1 MIYLDNGA
9 TSWPK
14 PEQVYTTMDEFLRT
28 KGANPGRGA
37 HKMALAAAEVIYET
51 RREIA
56 KLFNV
61 PDPKRVIFGSNAT
74 DGLNLALKGFLRS
87 GDHVITSTMEHNSV
101 TRPLRAL
108 QDQGISLTKV
118 RADREGWVDPA
129 EVEKAITPETR
140 LIVIAHVSNV
150 TGTIQEAKAI
160 GRIARERGLFFLL
173 DAAQSAGVLP
183 IDMEADYIDFL
194 AFPGHK
200 GLFGPP
206 GTGGL
211 CLGERISTEALAPER
226 YGGTGGNSE
235 EDVHPSFL
243 PNRYEAGTLNA
254 VGIAGLGAGVDF
266 VLETGVE
273 NIRAHEQALTERLIA
288 GLKSIPGVKLYVPA
302 EPEKRAAVVSFNIEG
317 WEPGDVGAALD
328 QSFDIACRTGLHCA
342 PDAARTI
349 GTFPQGTVRFCPGYF
364 NNFEEIEQAID
375 AVRKLAGSAL

>member
-14 PEQVYTTMDEFLRT
+14 PERVYTTMDEFLRT

-37 HKMALAAAEVIYET
+37 HKMALAAAEVIHET
-51 RREIA
+51 RRKLA
-56 KLFNV
+56 GLFNV
-61 PDPKRVIFGSNAT
+61 PDPKRVIFGCNTT
-74 DGLNLALKGFLRS
+74 DGLNLALKGLLRS
-87 GDHVITSTMEHNSV
+87 GDHVITSTIEHNSV

-108 QDQGISLTKV
+108 QERGISVSKV
-118 RADREGWVDPA
+118 QADGEGWVDPA
-129 EVEKAITPETR
+129 EVEKTITPQTR
-140 LIVIAHVSNV
+140 LIVITHASNV
-150 TGTIQEAKAI
+150 TGTIQEAAAI
-160 GRIARERGLFFLL
+160 GHIAREHGIFFLV

-183 IDMEADYIDFL
+183 IDMEADCIDL
-194 AFPGHK
+194 LVFPGHK

-211 CLGERISTEALAPER
+211 CLGARISPQTLTPIR

-235 EDVHPSFL
+235 EDVPPDFL
-243 PNRYEAGTLNA
+243 PNRYEAGTLNT

-266 VLETGVE
+266 VLEKGVE
-273 NIRAHEQALTERLIA
+273 NIHAHEQALTERLIA
-288 GLKSIPGVKLYVPA
+288 GLKDIPGVKLYGPTDPA
-302 EPEKRAAVVSFNIEG
+302 RRVAVVSFNIEG

-349 GTFPQGTVRFCPGYF
+349 GVFPWGTVRFCPGYF
-364 NNFEEIEQAID
+364 NTFAEIDQAIE
-375 AVRKLAGSAL
+375 AVQELAGSAL